1 MQPLEEQAYCIYC
14 YTNYDEFD
22 EDGFDYRFDEPTCF
36 NCVDELELEP
46 SEEDPNA

>member
-1 MQPLEEQAYCIYC
+1 MQPLEEQVYCVHC
-14 YTNYDEFD
+14 YTNYDESD
-22 EDGFDYRFDEPTCF
+22 ENGFDYRFDEPTCF